1 MTEASAAAISHQ
13 APIAIFVSAD
23 DFVVSREFE
32 YGPQI
37 KRAILS
43 AILTV
48 DEPRR
53 CQFQTYW
60 GSLLLPS
67 FRWESSSS
75 DGKLALARDPLLL
88 WSAASTLCR
97 GSEGRWSTLGAHA
110 PWLLGTSNVYVG
122 VISRLP
128 SELRAPLDDQ
138 LRAFSWYL
146 GAIEVGPNDPLH
158 QEVFSPLPE
167 WRYSRGRVDHP
178 GGEGISAE
186 ELFAGLAV
194 DGIGLGERPIAEHHC
209 QIPWTPATLPSEAP
223 VTLGALASSGGRTYQ
238 ESIAALVHEYQEAE
252 RRLSFTVGRQQPLV
266 DDLRSKLHDYALNLA
281 HPDGGS
287 KARFFQQELGIEQ
300 SNWRLLAIQ
309 LISALHGA
317 EPKKFRDNRA
327 YGDTQQ
333 LRFEISAPVVGLN
346 GQTKQV
352 TAAWKIEDD
361 APVQLVT
368 LYPGRKIPG
377 AVDSPAIVP
386 GDWAG
391 LYEIALKVADR
402 ARQECRPTPM
412 ALEGPGGV
420 EVIAAGLAG
429 FAWVCFPDART
440 AFVQWLLRA
449 GHASKSQPGAR
460 ISAPGQDLEPAAAWA
475 EAMASVFQAADQS
488 CSVEQEVD

>member
-43 AILTV
+43 AVLTV

-60 GSLLLPS
+60 GSLMLPS

-75 DGKLALARDPLLL
+75 DGKLALATDPFLL

-110 PWLLGTSNVYVG
+110 PWLLGTSNVYIG

-128 SELRAPLDDQ
+128 SELRAPLDDH
-138 LRAFSWYL
+138 LRASSWYL
-146 GAIEVGPNDPLH
+146 GAMEIDPNDPLH
-158 QEVFSPLPE
+158 QKVFSLLPE

-178 GGEGISAE
+178 GEEEISAE
-186 ELFAGLAV
+186 ELFAGLSV
-194 DGIGLGERPIAEHHC
+194 DGIGLEDRPIAEHHC
-209 QIPWTPATLPSEAP
+209 QIPWTPATVPSEAP
-223 VTLGALASSGGRTYQ
+223 VTLGALASSEGSTHQ
-238 ESIAALVHEYQEAE
+238 EAVVALVREHQKAE
-252 RRLSFTVGRQQPLV
+252 RRLSFKVGRQQPLV
-266 DDLRSKLHDYALNLA
+266 ADLRSKLHDYALNLA

-287 KARFFQQELGIEQ
+287 KARFFQNALGIEQ
-300 SNWRLLAIQ
+300 RNWRLLAIQ
-309 LISALHGA
+309 LISALHSA
-317 EPKKFRDNRA
+317 KPNNFRDDERF
-327 YGDTQQ
+327 GDTQH
-333 LRFEISAPVVGLN
+333 LRFDIIAPVVGLN
-346 GQTKQV
+346 GRTAQV
-352 TAAWKIEDD
+352 KAAWKIQDD

-368 LYPGRKIPG
+368 LHPAEKIPG
-377 AVDSPAIVP
+377 AVDSPAIAP

-391 LYEIALKVADR
+391 LYEIALKVAER
-402 ARQECRPTPM
+402 ARQDCRPTPM
-412 ALEGPGGV
+412 ALGGPGGV
-420 EVIAAGLAG
+420 EVIAEGPAG

-440 AFVQWLLRA
+440 EFVRWLLRA
-449 GHASKSQPGAR
+449 GHAYKSRPGAR

-475 EAMASVFQAADQS
+475 EAMARAFQAADQS
-488 CSVEQEVD
+488 CSVKQEVD